1 MTNDDVIY
9 RSRLR
14 LFALAKEMGS
24 VRAACR
30 MLGVH
35 HSTYYRWRRLLLR
48 YGPELLRP
56 RERRQPRMPNA
67 ISPMVEQRILAMAIA
82 FPGWGPNR
90 ISLELG
96 RAKWGGIKVSGNG
109 VWRLL
114 RRHGLGH
121 RTQRLALVCGFS
133 APPEPERRPPLPE
146 LHIEA
151 DRPGHRVQM
160 DCFFIG
166 RLSGTK
172 GVVWQYT
179 AIDVASSY
187 TWAELRVTPKNPS
200 AQWTSVLARRVAAE
214 LAKKGW
220 RLEAVMTDN
229 ASEFRSQAFNHA
241 LAQLEAK
248 HIYIRAGRPQS
259 NGCVERVQQTL
270 LEECWKPAFARYL
283 TPKYTG
289 LARDIEH
296 ELRIYNTDRTHQG
309 RRIKGMTPEQAI
321 TDRKLWTSNP
331 Q

>member
-96 RAKWGGIKVSGNG
+96 RPKWGGIKVSSNG

-114 RRHGLGH
+114 RRNGLGH
-121 RTQRLALVCGFS
+121 RAQRLALVCGFA
-133 APPEPERRPPLPE
+133 APPEPERRPPLPD
-146 LHIEA
+146 LHSWTVSTSA
-151 DRPGHRVQM
+151 GCRGPRAWSGNTRRSMSPAHTPGLSYGSRPR
-160 DCFFIG
+160 IRLPSG
-166 RLSGTK
+166 RLP
-172 GVVWQYT
+172 WP
-179 AIDVASSY
+179 VAS
-187 TWAELRVTPKNPS
+187 
-200 AQWTSVLARRVAAE
+200 LASWPRRV
-214 LAKKGW
+214 GGS
-220 RLEAVMTDN
+220 R
-229 ASEFRSQAFNHA
+229 Q
-241 LAQLEAK
+241 
-248 HIYIRAGRPQS
+248 
-259 NGCVERVQQTL
+259 
-270 LEECWKPAFARYL
+270 
-283 TPKYTG
+283 
-289 LARDIEH
+289 
-296 ELRIYNTDRTHQG
+296 
-309 RRIKGMTPEQAI
+309 
-321 TDRKLWTSNP
+321 
-331 Q
+331 

>member
-67 ISPMVEQRILAMAIA
+67 ISPMIEQRILAMAIA

-96 RAKWGGIKVSGNG
+96 RPKWGGIKVSSNG

-121 RTQRLALVCGFS
+121 RGPAPGSGLRLCCAARTG
-133 APPEPERRPPLPE
+133 AP
-146 LHIEA
+146 A
-151 DRPGHRVQM
+151 AS
-160 DCFFIG
+160 
-166 RLSGTK
+166 SGTP
-172 GVVWQYT
+172 Y
-179 AIDVASSY
+179 
-187 TWAELRVTPKNPS
+187 
-200 AQWTSVLARRVAAE
+200 
-214 LAKKGW
+214 
-220 RLEAVMTDN
+220 
-229 ASEFRSQAFNHA
+229 RS
-241 LAQLEAK
+241 
-248 HIYIRAGRPQS
+248 
-259 NGCVERVQQTL
+259 
-270 LEECWKPAFARYL
+270 
-283 TPKYTG
+283 
-289 LARDIEH
+289 
-296 ELRIYNTDRTHQG
+296 
-309 RRIKGMTPEQAI
+309 
-321 TDRKLWTSNP
+321 
-331 Q
+331 

>member
-96 RAKWGGIKVSGNG
+96 RPKWGGIKVSGNG

-121 RTQRLALVCGFS
+121 RAQRLALVCGYA
-133 APPEPERRPPLPE
+133 APPEPEQRRPLPD

-160 DCFFIG
+160 DCFYIG

-187 TWAELRVTPKNPS
+187 TWAELRVTPKNPA
-200 AQWTSVLARRVAAE
+200 AQWTSALARRVAGE

-220 RLEAVMTDN
+220 KLEAVMTDN
-229 ASEFRSQAFNHA
+229 ASEFRSRGFNHA
-241 LAQLEAK
+241 LSELSAK

-283 TPKYTG
+283 VPKYTG
-289 LARDIEH
+289 LQRDLVQ
-296 ELRIYNTDRTHQG
+296 ELEIYNSDRIHQG

-321 TDRKLWTSNP
+321 DNRTLWTSNP